1 MRRLW
6 QQAAGGWTRRPTRW
20 SSPTWRSAAQSC
32 TPSTAVRSSR
42 GERHNVD
49 FVTQRE
55 CSPCAHAHVGYLR
68 MSHIFKPFCVKL
80 IESELA
86 SSFLQ
91 RQRQGVH
98 RGAGIGHHCHARV
111 IGVATAVCSNRA
123 AFAKPPSCPSASIR
137 LQSVSSVLTQPLLQT
152 PRNALAR
159 CCHVTAVSRE
169 HLSIPDLRHSHTL
182 SCLQCAASYRR

>member
-32 TPSTAVRSSR
+32 TPSTAVPSSR
-42 GERHNVD
+42 GEHHHLD
-49 FVTQRE
+49 FVAQRE
-55 CSPCAHAHVGYLR
+55 CNPCAHAHVGYLR
-68 MSHIFKPFCVKL
+68 MSHIFKPYCVKL
-80 IESELA
+80 IKSELA

-98 RGAGIGHHCHARV
+98 RCAGIGHHCHARV
-111 IGVATAVCSNRA
+111 IGVATADCSNRA
-123 AFAKPPSCPSASIR
+123 AFATSPSC
-137 LQSVSSVLTQPLLQT
+137 LQSVSSILTRPLLQT
-152 PRNALAR
+152 PRNALDWHGVAM
-159 CCHVTAVSRE
+159 SRE

-182 SCLQCAASYRR
+182 SCSRFAAPTG